1 METLDL
7 HLIDGTINFTYNNS
21 LSKITILAQTIEDP
35 DIMGQMQDAWYNFV
49 DSGQVWALLIGLLI
63 GYSFKGLTSY

>member
-7 HLIDGTINFTYNNS
+7 HLTDGTINLNFDNS
-21 LSKITILAQTIEDP
+21 STKITILAQTIEDV
-35 DIMGQMQDAWYNFV
+35 DVMAQMEDAWYNFI
-49 DSGQVWALLIGLLI
+49 DSGQVWALLIGLFI

>member
-7 HLIDGTINFTYNNS
+7 HRIDGTINLTFDPSNS
-21 LSKITILAQTIEDP
+21 NITILAQTIEDV
-35 DIMGQMQDAWYNFV
+35 DVIAQMEDAWYNFI
-49 DSGQVWALLIGLLI
+49 DSGQVWALLIGLFI

>member
-7 HLIDGTINFTYNNS
+7 HLIDGTINLTFDPSNS
-21 LSKITILAQTIEDP
+21 NTTILAQTIEDV
-35 DIMGQMQDAWYNFV
+35 DVIAQMEDAWYNFI
-49 DSGQVWALLIGLLI
+49 DSGQVWALLIGLFI